1 MHPEAER
8 WIRHLR
14 LAPHPEGGH
23 YRETY
28 RAAELLE
35 VADGPAGP
43 GAARALATAIYF
55 LLEGA
60 EFSAFH
66 RLASDE
72 LWHFH
77 AGTAL
82 LLVAIDEGGRLR
94 SFTVGHDAGRG
105 ETPQVR
111 VKAGWWYAARLEAPE
126 SYALASCTVSP
137 GFEFQDWELG
147 SREEL
152 ESKFPQHAR
161 LIGELTRK

>member
-1 MHPEAER
+1 VHPEAEH

-28 RAAELLE
+28 RAADLLE
-35 VADGPAGP
+35 VADDSPERGST
-43 GAARALATAIYF
+43 RSLATAIYF

-60 EFSAFH
+60 DFSAFH
-66 RLASDE
+66 RLAADE

-77 AGTAL
+77 AGSAL
-82 LLVAIDEGGRLR
+82 LLVAIDGTGRLR
-94 SFTVGHDAGRG
+94 SFTLGHDVERD

-111 VKAGWWYAARLEAPE
+111 VKAGWWYAARLEAPD
-126 SYALASCTVSP
+126 SYALVSCTVSP

-147 SREEL
+147 HRQDL
-152 ESKFPQHAR
+152 EAKFPQHAR
-161 LIGELTRK
+161 LIGELTRG